1 MKGIKTLEQSINV
14 KDAPAGTTVDFAI
27 CVKQIDKGTLKTR
40 VEGAA
45 NIVVITV
52 ALQQAIVTLLRDFN
66 VQPLVMFDII
76 SNIVADYEKEEGNDE
91 S

>member
-27 CVKQIDKGTLKTR
+27 CVKQIDKGTLKTS

-52 ALQQAIVTLLRDFN
+52 ALQEAIVTLLRDFN
-66 VQPLVMFDII
+66 VQPLEMLDII
-76 SNIVADYEKEEGNDE
+76 SNIVADYIKEEE
-91 S
+91 